1 MMKKLLLALP
11 MTVAVMLSGCGKDN
25 TASQTATPTASAPK
39 ASADV
44 LHIYNWNNYI
54 APETVK
60 RFEAGC
66 NCKVVQDYYG
76 AMEEMLAKLSA
87 GAKGYDIVVPTGF
100 AITPLVQQNLVQ
112 PLDLSK
118 LSNVKNIDAGF
129 MNSTFDQGNKY
140 SLPYAF
146 TTTLVGYNDA
156 KIKELKLDPT
166 SWSILFDTTMLAKIK
181 GKVTV
186 LDDSREL
193 FAAALMYN
201 GFSANS
207 TNPDELA
214 KAKATII
221 KAKPYWAAFNTQSY
235 IKELTLGNIWVA
247 HGYSNDMFQAN
258 QDAKTANRPFGI
270 GYALQKEGNTLSVD
284 NMMIMK
290 TAPRPDLAYKFIN
303 FMLDGK
309 NASELTNMIGSGNP
323 NKAATEF
330 VQADIK
336 KIPAVFPNAE
346 AQKKLTQL
354 SALGGAPLRELN
366 KLWTEVK
373 TAK

>member
-1 MMKKLLLALP
+1 MKKLLLA
-11 MTVAVMLSGCGKDN
+11 MLLAAG
-25 TASQTATPTASAPK
+25 AAQAE
-39 ASADV
+39 DV

-60 RFEAGC
+60 RFEADC
-66 NCKVVQDYYG
+66 KCKVVQDYYG

-100 AITPLVQQNLVQ
+100 AIPPLAKQNLVQ
-112 PLDLSK
+112 PLDKTRLANLK
-118 LSNVKNIDAGF
+118 NVDAGF
-129 MNSTFDQGNKY
+129 MNGPFDQGNQF
-140 SLPYAF
+140 SVPYAF

-156 KIKELKLDPT
+156 KIKELGLDPT
-166 SWSILFDTTMLAKIK
+166 SWAILFDPAILAKIK

-207 TNPDELA
+207 TKPEEWA
-214 KAKATII
+214 KARETLI

-247 HGYSNDMFQAN
+247 HGYSSDMFQAN
-258 QDAKTANRPFGI
+258 LDARAAKRPFGVS
-270 GYALQKEGNTLSVD
+270 YTLQKEGNTLSLD
-284 NMMIMK
+284 SMMVMK
-290 TAPRPDLAYKFIN
+290 AAPRPDLAHKFIN

-309 NASELTNMIGSGNP
+309 NSAELTNMIGSGNP
-323 NKAATEF
+323 NKAAGQF
-330 VQADIK
+330 VKPEIK
-336 KIPAVFPNAE
+336 KISAVFPDDA
-346 AQKKLTQL
+346 AKKKLVQL
-354 SALGGAPLRELN
+354 NDLQGKPLRELN
-366 KLWTEVK
+366 KLWTQVK
-373 TAK
+373 TAKAK

>member
-1 MMKKLLLALP
+1 MKKLLLALL
-11 MTVAVMLSGCGKDN
+11 VAAG
-25 TASQTATPTASAPK
+25 AAHAE
-39 ASADV
+39 DV
-44 LHIYNWNNYI
+44 LHLYNWNNYL

-60 RFEAGC
+60 RFEAEC
-66 NCKVVQDYYG
+66 KCKVVQDYYG

-100 AITPLVQQNLVQ
+100 AIPPLVKQNLVQ
-112 PLDLSK
+112 PLDKAK
-118 LSNVKNIDAGF
+118 LPNFKNLDAGF
-129 MNSTFDQGNKY
+129 MNTVFDQGNKF
-140 SLPYAF
+140 SVPYAF

-156 KIKELKLDPT
+156 KIKELKLDPA
-166 SWSILFDTTMLAKIK
+166 SWSIIFDPAILAKIK

-207 TNPDELA
+207 TNPEEWA
-214 KAKATII
+214 KARETLI

-247 HGYSNDMFQAN
+247 HGYSSDMFQAN
-258 QDAKTANRPFGI
+258 LDAKAAKRPFGI
-270 GYALQKEGNTLSVD
+270 GYALQKEGNTLSLD
-284 NMMIMK
+284 NVMVLK
-290 TAPRPDLAYKFIN
+290 SAPRPDLAHKFIN

-323 NKAATEF
+323 NAASAQF
-330 VQADIK
+330 VQPEIK
-336 KIPAVFPNAE
+336 KISAVFPDAE
-346 AQKKLTQL
+346 AKKKLVQL
-354 SALGGAPLRELN
+354 NALEGKPLRELN
-366 KLWTEVK
+366 KLWTQVK
-373 TAK
+373 TAKKK